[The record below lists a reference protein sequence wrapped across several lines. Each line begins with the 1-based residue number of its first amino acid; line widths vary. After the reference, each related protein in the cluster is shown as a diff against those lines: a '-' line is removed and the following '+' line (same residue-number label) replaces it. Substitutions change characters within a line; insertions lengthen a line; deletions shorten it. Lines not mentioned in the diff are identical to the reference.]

1 MSKITN
7 LEKRRTTAA
16 AEAETAS
23 RRMPVNKEAPQSDP
37 TEVIERTTITI
48 PITLLEAVDARL
60 ARLGRRQRVS
70 FSGYIEAALKE
81 LLARGEE
88 DLEILDR
95 HSITKRRGNGCLDLT
110 PFRPFGFDP

>member
-16 AEAETAS
+16 AEAAAAAVVEAETAS
-23 RRMPVNKEAPQSDP
+23 RRLPVNKEVPLSDP

-88 DLEILDR
+88 DLEVLDR
-95 HSITKRRGNGCLDLT
+95 HSITKRRKLHGKT
-110 PFRPFGFDP
+110 A

>member
-1 MSKITN
+1 MSKLAN
-7 LEKRRTTAA
+7 LERRQSTAA
-16 AEAETAS
+16 AEAAAAAVTEAETVS
-23 RRMPVNKEAPQSDP
+23 RRSPVSKMSPKSDS

-48 PITLLEAVDARL
+48 PLRLLEMVDARL

-88 DLEILDR
+88 DVKILDR
-95 HSITKRRGNGCLDLT
+95 YGITKRRKLHGKT
-110 PFRPFGFDP
+110 A

>member
-16 AEAETAS
+16 AEAAAAAVAEAETAS
-23 RRMPVNKEAPQSDP
+23 RRLPVNKEAPQSDP

-95 HSITKRRGNGCLDLT
+95 HSITKRRKLHSKT
-110 PFRPFGFDP
+110 A